1 VLTRVPPDC
10 TVLGVASSVIVT
22 MVHLVTMWMVAANA
36 CQDIQESC
44 ARKSVPMAG
53 MGRTVKKSVPV
64 RMMESVTWWM
74 VVVIVVLGGRDH
86 SARRGFVREKSC
98 MVRTAR

>member
-1 VLTRVPPDC
+1 
-10 TVLGVASSVIVT
+10 
-22 MVHLVTMWMVAANA
+22 
-36 CQDIQESC
+36 
-44 ARKSVPMAG
+44 MAG

-86 SARRGFVREKSC
+86 SARRGSVIEKSC

>member
-1 VLTRVPPDC
+1 
-10 TVLGVASSVIVT
+10 
-22 MVHLVTMWMVAANA
+22 
-36 CQDIQESC
+36 
-44 ARKSVPMAG
+44 MAG